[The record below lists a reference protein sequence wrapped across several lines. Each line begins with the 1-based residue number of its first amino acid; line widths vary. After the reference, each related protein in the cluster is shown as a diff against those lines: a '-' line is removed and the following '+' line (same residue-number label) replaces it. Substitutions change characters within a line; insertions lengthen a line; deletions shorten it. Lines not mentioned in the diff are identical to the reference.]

1 MTMKLSPIHPFPAR
15 MAPEIVFTELQGL
28 PLSRVVL
35 DPMSG
40 SGTVLRAAAELGHR
54 AIGFDLDPLAVLM
67 SRVWTAPFKDIDSLE
82 GTAKNVVHEAKA
94 LRDEYLPWIDDCE
107 ETQAYIK
114 FWFCQK
120 QIKALRR
127 LSFVLNGM
135 SGQMADAMKVA
146 LSRTIITKERGA
158 SIARDTSHSRPH
170 RVFFDNDYD
179 VYSGF
184 LQSACRLSA
193 RLAPEKL
200 VGSAMVRRGDA
211 RKLARLAA
219 DSVDV
224 VITSPPYL
232 NAIDYLRGHRLSL
245 VWLGYGVP
253 KIRALRSSTIGTE
266 SSASSKMPD
275 SLLDNLVRGA
285 GNLDRLPTRELG
297 MVHRYAQDV
306 YGFLQEL
313 SRIVKT
319 DGRVLLV
326 VGDSCLKGVSI
337 SNAGINIAAAEM
349 VGLKKTMRSERSL
362 PVSRRYL
369 PTPDVGKSGTLASRM
384 RTETLLS
391 FSA

>member
-1 MTMKLSPIHPFPAR
+1 
-15 MAPEIVFTELQGL
+15 
-28 PLSRVVL
+28 
-35 DPMSG
+35 
-40 SGTVLRAAAELGHR
+40 
-54 AIGFDLDPLAVLM
+54 
-67 SRVWTAPFKDIDSLE
+67 
-82 GTAKNVVHEAKA
+82 
-94 LRDEYLPWIDDCE
+94 
-107 ETQAYIK
+107 
-114 FWFCQK
+114 
-120 QIKALRR
+120 
-127 LSFVLNGM
+127 
-135 SGQMADAMKVA
+135 
-146 LSRTIITKERGA
+146 
-158 SIARDTSHSRPH
+158 
-170 RVFFDNDYD
+170 
-179 VYSGF
+179 
-184 LQSACRLSA
+184 
-193 RLAPEKL
+193 
-200 VGSAMVRRGDA
+200 
-211 RKLARLAA
+211 
-219 DSVDV
+219 
-224 VITSPPYL
+224 
-232 NAIDYLRGHRLSL
+232 
-245 VWLGYGVP
+245 
-253 KIRALRSSTIGTE
+253 
-266 SSASSKMPD
+266 MPD